1 MLPIEEKEFREAI
14 KATHGVDSQ
23 FVESTPVH
31 LMWEGKSIWKGIVDL
46 FELVDHPKAEH
57 CYAWRF
63 YNDRQWRYTTVL
75 EIPPVIGPQS
85 AVKVGVAHQ
94 IKKARENKSQT

>member
-23 FVESTPVH
+23 FVKSTPVH
-31 LMWEGKSIWKGIVDL
+31 LIWEGKSIWKGIVDL

-63 YNDRQWRYTTVL
+63 YNDRQWHYTTVL
-75 EIPPVIGPQS
+75 EIPPVES
-85 AVKVGVAHQ
+85 AETAVQVA
-94 IKKARENKSQT
+94 IAAKGKKHE